1 MIEVKAT
8 GIRFG
13 FDAETGKLESFTIE
27 DEGRQIA
34 PLHRA
39 PWVGTDEQMPPDTAP
54 VIAKLGGD
62 FFCAPFATSEGNS
75 PLHGWPANT
84 PSPRRTGS

>member
-27 DEGRQIA
+27 DEGHQIA
-34 PLHRA
+34 PCIAPRGWAQTNKCPPTPHR
-39 PWVGTDEQMPPDTAP
+39 
-54 VIAKLGGD
+54 
-62 FFCAPFATSEGNS
+62 
-75 PLHGWPANT
+75 
-84 PSPRRTGS
+84 